1 MCLKW
6 KSLVKRKGC
15 SITAILPSGPL
26 PSGTLQNP
34 YLFVGVKVVL
44 KDETFL
50 ALYVSK
56 EKMMVDTNQYIKDR
70 MDAEKI
76 KEVIKDMF

>member
-1 MCLKW
+1 MKKL
-6 KSLVKRKGC
+6 SKGVPF
-15 SITAILPSGPL
+15 TAILPSGPL
-26 PSGTLQNP
+26 PSWIQQNP
-34 YLFVGVKVVL
+34 YLFIGVKVVL

-56 EKMMVDTNQYIKDR
+56 EKTMVNTNQYIKDR

>member
-1 MCLKW
+1 M
-6 KSLVKRKGC
+6 
-15 SITAILPSGPL
+15 
-26 PSGTLQNP
+26 
-34 YLFVGVKVVL
+34 
-44 KDETFL
+44 